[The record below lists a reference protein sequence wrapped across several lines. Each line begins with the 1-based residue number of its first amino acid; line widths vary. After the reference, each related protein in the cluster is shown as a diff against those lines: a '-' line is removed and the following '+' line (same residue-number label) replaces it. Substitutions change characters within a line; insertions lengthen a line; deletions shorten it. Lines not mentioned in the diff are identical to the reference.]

1 MSAGRRDLTTAVK
14 MEQNNADLSSDT
26 SLGLVCYQEGDLN
39 FDNLNPDE
47 CDEERTESIDFSWL
61 PVLKEAGDPEQMEG
75 CVEVCNSA
83 SEKEWEWDIPQD
95 IQNQCSGQIQ
105 YVGPLDDNVIHET
118 GNKEDEDEKQELSN
132 EERAEKVVQ
141 ETINKDSDSAEDDE
155 DVVQGTCN
163 KERASSEED
172 ENIGMDDFS
181 FPSYLSQVDS
191 LQGQHLEEKE
201 EATYYE
207 GRQILLK
214 DEEDTIDDNNTMKE
228 MLYHLLPPH
237 SRMQMEGRTNKME
250 SKKGKIVEEKEAKA
264 DGNSGN
270 RQLANVLTL
279 LEKDDFH
286 GQSSGD
292 LKEFSEDDQGVT
304 GEDYAEYPSECFQ
317 QGDVEDRNKKTGHI
331 KAEKTR
337 KLDGSGHP
345 GGETCEWELL
355 ERHRDFCK
363 EQMLRK
369 EGGRD
374 ILKESDEIVWGEI
387 TEEQA
392 SEEELLKGEN
402 MNMKEKG
409 MARHTEG
416 ERSMLEEIMT
426 SYSYSL
432 NEPNNEELDHTE
444 SLKYMKEVGH
454 NEGFTEVED
463 THERFG
469 DTLDEG
475 DDKIQCKNDIQHYK
489 ETEYDQKNDGESNFK
504 CADNDGGQEVEE
516 RNDSHP
522 VLESLGVWTTSTST
536 RSLSG
541 TDSDRSSEGHFSPSK
556 PFEMSNHPMIWPN
569 DGTDP
574 TSPNISEKTAWL
586 TAGDPAGTTKFSYLQ
601 EISWKAKMS
610 PEGLTSAV
618 HPTTLL
624 DPEGAFNYD
633 NTISQHIHEVGQL
646 VDEITANLYSEHEA
660 HSSVETQEH
669 EFQDDDE
676 EAQVRNWE
684 EENKRIE
691 AFNRYYNDDQGAG
704 AADYAALKNPERKH
718 TVRFCI
724 QPNLPTERQVGD
736 LPGHQSLT
744 TTAQEMKEVPKT
756 LKQRDKSEDSDGK
769 RHKED
774 FALLLQQSQ
783 ATQKELL
790 KLNTELKAHCR
801 KDKRPSV
808 LHDCLKISLMTVVG
822 VLFFW
827 WATDQLEWMY

>member
-1 MSAGRRDLTTAVK
+1 

-392 SEEELLKGEN
+392 SEEELLKG
-402 MNMKEKG
+402 
-409 MARHTEG
+409 
-416 ERSMLEEIMT
+416 
-426 SYSYSL
+426 
-432 NEPNNEELDHTE
+432 
-444 SLKYMKEVGH
+444 
-454 NEGFTEVED
+454 
-463 THERFG
+463 
-469 DTLDEG
+469 
-475 DDKIQCKNDIQHYK
+475 
-489 ETEYDQKNDGESNFK
+489 
-504 CADNDGGQEVEE
+504 
-516 RNDSHP
+516 
-522 VLESLGVWTTSTST
+522 
-536 RSLSG
+536 
-541 TDSDRSSEGHFSPSK
+541 
-556 PFEMSNHPMIWPN
+556 
-569 DGTDP
+569 
-574 TSPNISEKTAWL
+574 
-586 TAGDPAGTTKFSYLQ
+586 
-601 EISWKAKMS
+601 
-610 PEGLTSAV
+610 
-618 HPTTLL
+618 
-624 DPEGAFNYD
+624 AFNYD

-827 WATDQLEWMY
+827 WATDQLEWMRSPSGGRAEREARAASRESLPSSSFRICSLEREKEGESERERERERAEVPLQRRSTLLVLGPRVSRRDTRHIGHRTERATKADGEEERHGAPGGPLVHIHSSVRE